1 LEIIFKKIFLDNETV
16 NVLFIKEMFFFEG
29 VRGMINY
36 KTNDSTTAGSPVAQY
51 EYTAIFE
58 PAEEGGY
65 IVHVPVLNGLTTEA
79 ETLEDAKEMVKDAIK
94 GYLEALKIQKLP
106 IPEEKHE
113 NKPHV
118 ELVSVSA

>member
-1 LEIIFKKIFLDNETV
+1 MSD
-16 NVLFIKEMFFFEG
+16 
-29 VRGMINY
+29 Y

-65 IVHVPVLNGLTTEA
+65 IVHVPALNGLTTEA
-79 ETLEDAKEMVKDAIK
+79 ETLEEGREMVKDAIK
-94 GYLEALKIQKLP
+94 GYLEALKIQNLP
-106 IPEEKHE
+106 IPEEKRE

-118 ELVSVSA
+118 EMVGVSA